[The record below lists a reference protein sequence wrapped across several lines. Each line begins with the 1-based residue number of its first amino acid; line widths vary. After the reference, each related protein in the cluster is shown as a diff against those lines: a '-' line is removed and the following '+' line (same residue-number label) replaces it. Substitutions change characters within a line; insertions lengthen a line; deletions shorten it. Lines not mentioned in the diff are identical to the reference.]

1 MTGEATLKQLMES
14 LRRYTPRSVYVQ
26 KTLFK
31 LFGLS
36 SGLAEPREDIIKVLI
51 WSYLTTNICSHLL
64 SLIMLWGTLDVRIK
78 DLSAEN
84 PELSKVVS
92 FKPGADRV
100 HLVLKK
106 SKKSVFVS
114 DKLVASS

>member
-36 SGLAEPREDIIKVLI
+36 SGLSEPREDIIKVLI
-51 WSYLTTNICSHLL
+51 WSYLTTYVCSHLL
-64 SLIMLWGTLDVRIK
+64 SLIMLWGTLDVKIK

-92 FKPGADRV
+92 FKPGASC
-100 HLVLKK
+100 LKK
-106 SKKSVFVS
+106 NKKNQSVFVS